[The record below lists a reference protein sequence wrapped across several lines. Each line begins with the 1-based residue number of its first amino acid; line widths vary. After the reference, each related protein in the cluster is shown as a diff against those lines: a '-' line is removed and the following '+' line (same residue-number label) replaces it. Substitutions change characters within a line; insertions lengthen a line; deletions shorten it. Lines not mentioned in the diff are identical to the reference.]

1 MNKMEKTSRTLVL
14 VTFLMGT
21 IAVLAF
27 SFGLIPEET
36 LVQIQEYLNI
46 NLEQYLNMDTAVTA
60 GSLAMTSGAG
70 LMFKSFVSKNANLT
84 DIAIESVKTRST
96 AELNQVQKQYN
107 NSLEDL
113 KKKSEEEIRIKQE
126 EVEMLKKQTELAQR
140 QYEEEKKKVKTVS
153 VKKYW

>member
-1 MNKMEKTSRTLVL
+1 MEKTSRTLVL

-36 LVQIQEYLNI
+36 LVQIQQYLNI